1 MAWAGGLVGKMGAGA
16 AAKGAGGLIGAGPS
30 GLMSG
35 GKALGGKAAGA
46 GKGLLD
52 EGMMGAMMQRGASGG
67 GGGKQAYQEGLTG
80 GMSALSQYHDM
91 SNVGEKSMLDPQIV
105 FGMMNNMQYK
115 PGQRKDVHAQW
126 SMNPRRQQSRGLI

>member
-1 MAWAGGLVGKMGAGA
+1 MAWAGGLVGKMGAGT
-16 AAKGAGGLIGAGPS
+16 AAKGAGG
-30 GLMSG
+30 
-35 GKALGGKAAGA
+35 ALGGKAAGA

-52 EGMMGAMMQRGASGG
+52 EGMMGAIMQRGASGG

-91 SNVGEKSMLDPQIV
+91 SNVGEKSMLDPQMV

-115 PGQRKDVHAQW
+115 PTQRQAVRPQW